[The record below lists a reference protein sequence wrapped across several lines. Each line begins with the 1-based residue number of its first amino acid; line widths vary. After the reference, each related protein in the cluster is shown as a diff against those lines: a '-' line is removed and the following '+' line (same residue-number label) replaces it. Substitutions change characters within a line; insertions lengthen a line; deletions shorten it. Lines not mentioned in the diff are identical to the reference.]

1 MIHCRIIRDI
11 SYSKIPGIV
20 YGMKAGLV
28 LPVMFI
34 HDRYQTK
41 YAAVP
46 WYFGASWNIMD
57 RNHFWVSLETDGEI
71 VD

>member
-1 MIHCRIIRDI
+1 
-11 SYSKIPGIV
+11 
-20 YGMKAGLV
+20 MKAGLV